1 LELDS
6 TDLSVKNAMEL
17 AENGGGL
24 EQIGTFQVENWQR
37 HLVWR
42 TSDGR
47 IWRRKMSGTEKDDNG
62 MGQILPIGWLL
73 VYFILFFKILEFKEL
88 AKIGNF
94 ASLNPVPQ
102 IWQCLLCFPMR
113 TRLKM
118 KETVN

>member
-6 TDLSVKNAMEL
+6 TDLSIKNSMEL

-47 IWRRKMSGTEKDDNG
+47 IWRRKMQGTAEKEDDG
-62 MGQILPIGWLL
+62 MGQILPIGW
-73 VYFILFFKILEFKEL
+73 FLFYLIKIVEFKEL

-94 ASLNPVPQ
+94 AS
-102 IWQCLLCFPMR
+102 
-113 TRLKM
+113 
-118 KETVN
+118 